1 MTDYPELA
9 GYKTLEIAM
18 SAIHCDH
25 EFNCRGQVTPISCIE
40 LAESMKSK
48 GLKIPIMVQP
58 CNDGYDY
65 EYRIIAG
72 HRRFTAA
79 KYLLCWESIPAT
91 VLENLS
97 EEDAQILNLVENLE
111 RKDLSLYE
119 QAVALRRSFPG
130 ASSYGKMATAL
141 NKSEGWVRMRWRIMD
156 AAPEVQELIKQGV
169 LGITDFQTL
178 AYKTEREQRSI
189 VASITV
195 TGVGRG
201 GVRSYKKNRL
211 AARRS
216 RPLRDIDEMLT
227 ILTAKGLY
235 PDPFK
240 ALAWAA
246 NRLNDAELLKSNI
259 DSD

>member
-1 MTDYPELA
+1 MTDYPELS
-9 GYKTLEIAM
+9 GYKTLEIPT

-40 LAESMKSK
+40 LAESMRSK

-58 CNDGYDY
+58 RHKGDH

-79 KYLLCWESIPAT
+79 KYLLGWGSIPAT

-97 EEDAQILNLVENLE
+97 DEDAQILNLVENLE

-119 QAVALRRSFPG
+119 QAVALRRSFPEG
-130 ASSYGKMATAL
+130 TSIVKMALAL
-141 NKSEGWVRMRWRIMD
+141 NKSDGWVRLRWRIME
-156 AAPEVQELIKQGV
+156 AAPELQELIKQGI

-178 AYKTEREQRSI
+178 AYKTETEQRAI
-189 VASITV
+189 AAEVKVA
-195 TGVGRG
+195 GMGRG
-201 GVRSYKKNRL
+201 GVRGYKKNRL
-211 AARRS
+211 TARRS

-227 ILTAKGLY
+227 ILTTKGLY

-246 NRLNDAELLKSNI
+246 NRLSDEELLKSNI
-259 DSD
+259 DSE